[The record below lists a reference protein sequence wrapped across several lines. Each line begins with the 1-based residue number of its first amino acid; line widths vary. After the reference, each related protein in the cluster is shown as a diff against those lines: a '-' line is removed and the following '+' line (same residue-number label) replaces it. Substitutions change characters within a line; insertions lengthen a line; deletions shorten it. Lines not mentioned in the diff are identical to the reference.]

1 MTMPRIS
8 ATPMPPLMRL
18 VTRSASSEKVRGA
31 ASDSAG
37 KARIASTAKRYM
49 LVPQKLG
56 DRAADEGR
64 KNPCAEDEN
73 GTDDDVREIFVSL
86 GNFAAVAAREN
97 VFEASIDHKRDD
109 DGERDHDDR
118 L

>member
-56 DRAADEGR
+56 DRTADEGR

-73 GTDDDVREIFVSL
+73 GTNNDIGEIRVRFCYL
-86 GNFAAVAAREN
+86 PRVAAREN
-97 VFEASIDHKRDD
+97 VFKPRIHHESDD
-109 DGERDHDDR
+109 NRERDHDDR